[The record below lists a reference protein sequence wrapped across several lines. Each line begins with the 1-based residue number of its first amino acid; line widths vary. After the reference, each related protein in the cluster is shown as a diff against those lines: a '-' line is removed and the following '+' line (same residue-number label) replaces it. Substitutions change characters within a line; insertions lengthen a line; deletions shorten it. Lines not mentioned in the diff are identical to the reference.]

1 MQLTA
6 EPGGFKERHRFRR
19 LARARVSVLSHACR
33 RERRR
38 ADTELQRHAKKSE
51 WRPGEVCAIRRLS
64 TLTRAFLGENRDT
77 NQCTRGAFTLRCAP
91 RTQPPFLAMFV
102 RIFQLF
108 SASLSLSL
116 LPAQQ
121 RHSVVVGNSL
131 LGIYR
136 LFLTRKRKDLHFYRL
151 KAHQLH
157 SSIRVIVCLWMW
169 RQQFN
174 VMIYCTCDS
183 NRMIDMCQNK
193 RITSPAANAVC
204 DRLTI
209 FIGFTV
215 HLRNGL
221 TCFGFMSK

>member
-1 MQLTA
+1 MDLKNAIGFAGSLVPVSPCFHTPA
-6 EPGGFKERHRFRR
+6 DGSEDAPTLSSKGMPRKVSGDPGR
-19 LARARVSVLSHACR
+19 
-33 RERRR
+33 
-38 ADTELQRHAKKSE
+38 
-51 WRPGEVCAIRRLS
+51 
-64 TLTRAFLGENRDT
+64 
-77 NQCTRGAFTLRCAP
+77 
-91 RTQPPFLAMFV
+91 FV
-102 RIFQLF
+102 RLGGCPHSRGLFSGRIGTRISAPEGHLRRDVPLERSPLFSQCLSAFSSFF

-215 HLRNGL
+215 HMRNGL